1 MLCFL
6 LLLLLFIFWERAWVS
21 RAGAERER
29 ERERICT
36 VRITHGAPTHKT
48 ARSWPEPKP
57 RVGHSTDW
65 ATQVKKDPSPSS
77 LPLQPQGY
85 ATCKSC
91 PAQHLSRSLLPF
103 HNIWGL
109 ILIANTLNL
118 CLSWVCWSLAFCYTQ
133 CPLGHTSCLT
143 NALICMNC
151 RFQDCWIR
159 PRVRMTVE
167 LEFWDCKSWKIW
179 STVGIELMILMGKE
193 TKAQKRSVVW
203 PECVFASLGKA
214 GNLSSFFSPWH
225 PACEFSTVDD
235 VVLLSALSRPPHAI

>member
-1 MLCFL
+1 MIHCSIQLTRLIFHA
-6 LLLLLFIFWERAWVS
+6 LLFVVGVLDFL
-21 RAGAERER
+21 RESLSKQGRGR

-85 ATCKSC
+85 TTCKSC
-91 PAQHLSRSLLPF
+91 PAQHLSQSLLPF

-143 NALICMNC
+143 NAQICMNC

-167 LEFWDCKSWKIW
+167 LEFSDCKAERSEVQSGLNCWFWWVRKQRPRKDQW
-179 STVGIELMILMGKE
+179 FDPSVCLHLWGKLE
-193 TKAQKRSVVW
+193 
-203 PECVFASLGKA
+203 
-214 GNLSSFFSPWH
+214 
-225 PACEFSTVDD
+225 
-235 VVLLSALSRPPHAI
+235 I